1 MKRAV
6 RVALFLLLT
15 ATAPAADTA
24 PYAGEDQ
31 RRIATLSAQDIED
44 LLAGRGWGF
53 ALAAELNGYPGPAH
67 VLEMAEELGLSD
79 DQRND
84 VQAIFDAMNGE
95 ARALGAALV
104 AAEAAL
110 SDAFDAGDIDASR
123 LQALVARS
131 AEIESELRTVH
142 LTAHLKTKPLMN
154 RHQIMLYSG
163 ARGYG
168 SEHGG
173 GHQHD

>member
-1 MKRAV
+1 
-6 RVALFLLLT
+6 
-15 ATAPAADTA
+15 
-24 PYAGEDQ
+24 
-31 RRIATLSAQDIED
+31 
-44 LLAGRGWGF
+44 
-53 ALAAELNGYPGPAH
+53 
-67 VLEMAEELGLSD
+67 
-79 DQRND
+79 
-84 VQAIFDAMNGE
+84 
-95 ARALGAALV
+95 
-104 AAEAAL
+104 
-110 SDAFDAGDIDASR
+110 

-131 AEIESELRTVH
+131 SEIEAELRTVH